1 MSDYQERS
9 YRFFHKAQ
17 FNLEVSYR
25 ESDIYLSCD
34 TSITESAVKDL
45 VKKYYNEVEEYV
57 MAHPQFLASLSPLA
71 VDENAAPI
79 IKDMLCASGL
89 SGIGP
94 FSAVAGAIAWYVG
107 KEIMACSQE
116 VILENG
122 GDLFL
127 KIKEDKRIG
136 LYPGRDFKAG
146 LITIKVKKKEYP
158 FGIAS
163 SSSKIGPS
171 LNFGRADLVT
181 VIASTSVLA
190 DTFATAFSNKIKKP
204 QDVKKI
210 IEEAKKYSFIEGIA
224 VVFENEITLW
234 GDLELDA

>member
-1 MSDYQERS
+1 MLDYQERS

-17 FNLEVSYR
+17 FNLEVSYK

-34 TSITESAVKDL
+34 TSITESALKDL
-45 VKKYYNEVEEYV
+45 VKKYYLEVEKYIS
-57 MAHPQFLASLSPLA
+57 AHPQFLTSLSPLG
-71 VDENAAPI
+71 VDEDANPI
-79 IKDMLCASGL
+79 IKDMMYSSGL

-94 FSAVAGAIAWYVG
+94 FSAVAGAIAWYIG
-107 KEIMACSQE
+107 KEIIACREE

-136 LYPGRDFKAG
+136 LYAGKDFGGGFLTIKIKGRD
-146 LITIKVKKKEYP
+146 IP

-163 SSSKIGPS
+163 SSSKIGHS
-171 LNFGRADLVT
+171 LNFGGADLVT
-181 VIASTSVLA
+181 VIASTSILA
-190 DTFATAFSNKIKKP
+190 DTFATAFSNKIKKAK
-204 QDVKKI
+204 DVRKV
-210 IEEAKKYSFIEGIA
+210 IEEAKKCPFVEGVVVVLENKIA
-224 VVFENEITLW
+224 LW

>member
-1 MSDYQERS
+1 MLNYQERS
-9 YRFFHKAQ
+9 YRLFHKPG
-17 FNLEVSYR
+17 FNLELSYR
-25 ESDIYLSCD
+25 ESDIYLSCNKPVD
-34 TSITESAVKDL
+34 EVKVKDL
-45 VKKYYNEVEEYV
+45 VKKYYSEVEEYA
-57 MAHPQFLASLSPLA
+57 MCHPQFFASLSPLA

-79 IKDMLCASGL
+79 IKDMLGASGL

-107 KEIMACSQE
+107 KEILTYCGE

-127 KIKEDKRIG
+127 KTKEDKRIG
-136 LYPGRDFKAG
+136 LYAGKDFEKG
-146 LITIKVKKKEYP
+146 FITIKVKGRDYP

-181 VIASTSVLA
+181 VIASTSILA

-210 IEEAKKYSFIEGIA
+210 IEEAKKCSFIEGIA
-224 VVFENEITLW
+224 VVFENKITLW
-234 GDLELDA
+234 GALELDS